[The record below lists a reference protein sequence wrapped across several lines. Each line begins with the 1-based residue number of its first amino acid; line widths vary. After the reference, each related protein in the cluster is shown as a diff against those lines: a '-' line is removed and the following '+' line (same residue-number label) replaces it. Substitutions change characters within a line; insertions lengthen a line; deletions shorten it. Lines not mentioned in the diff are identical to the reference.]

1 MQHFW
6 QRPSS
11 DLATPRSRRRSANGE
26 PDRQRR
32 SPRRRPT
39 THRPIA
45 EMTDRI
51 IPPGS
56 TIGILGAGQLGRMT
70 AMAAAR
76 LGYQALS
83 YSPEADAIAGQVAPH
98 MQGAYDDTT
107 ALARFAAKV
116 DVITY
121 EFENVPEATVAACE
135 KYRPV
140 RPGVRP
146 IHFAQHRLREKAFFR
161 QAGLGTAA
169 YQAIRSLADVA
180 GATALPGI
188 LKTCTD
194 GYDGKGQARVA
205 SKEELAE
212 AWDKLGR
219 PECILE
225 ALVDFQCEVSAIVA
239 RSLSGEARCFPIGL
253 NDHRDGILR
262 TTTVPS
268 GLPAKILAEAE
279 RLGIQLANSL
289 ELVGL
294 VALEM
299 FVTMDGR
306 VLANEMAPRPHNS
319 GHWTIDA
326 CATSQFEQLVRAI
339 CGLPLGPVDIL
350 APARM
355 ENLIGEEANDWLRYV
370 SDPTARLHLY
380 GKARARPGRKMGHV
394 TYVLPSGSASTT

>member
-1 MQHFW
+1 M
-6 QRPSS
+6 
-11 DLATPRSRRRSANGE
+11 A
-26 PDRQRR
+26 
-32 SPRRRPT
+32 
-39 THRPIA
+39 
-45 EMTDRI
+45 DRI

-56 TIGILGAGQLGRMT
+56 TIGILGGGQLGRMT

-76 LGYQALS
+76 LGYRALS

-98 MQGAYDDTT
+98 MQGAYDDTA
-107 ALARFAAKV
+107 ALARFAAQV

-121 EFENVPEATVAACE
+121 EFENVPEATVGACE
-135 KYRPV
+135 KHRPV

-188 LKTCTD
+188 LKTCTE

-205 SKEELAE
+205 NKEQLAE
-212 AWDKLGR
+212 AWERLGR

-225 ALVDFQCEVSAIVA
+225 ALVDFRCEVSAIVA
-239 RSLSGEARCFPIGL
+239 RGLGGETRCFPIGL

-268 GLPAKILAEAE
+268 GLPPAILTEAK
-279 RLGIQLANSL
+279 RLGMQLANSL

-299 FVTMDGR
+299 FVTKDGR

-339 CGLPLGPVDIL
+339 CGLPLGAVDVL
-350 APARM
+350 APSRM
-355 ENLIGEEANDWLRYV
+355 ENLIGEEADDWLRYV

-380 GKARARPGRKMGHV
+380 GKAKARPGRKMGHV
-394 TYVLPSGSASTT
+394 TYVFTSGVTLPGAAPRT